1 MKIFLSGTE
10 EDPEEDPLLT
20 KAEKEKIVKPT
31 KKNVYPSVFLFII
44 SLTLF
49 VISIVLL
56 ITLLL
61 NVHSG
66 SFTFSV
72 NGLFNFAV
80 SNHKLATI
88 MIIGFY
94 IFLIL
99 LGIFAT
105 IIYFIR
111 ISDLRKGKNNNIGI
125 GVLNTLSVA
134 ISIGIVILIFLNIID
149 IISYSNVL
157 GWILLIWLIAAC
169 TFLILNS
176 YFVMFLLDYTTSN
189 DTETRSEDFSLK
201 MFQTVMAKGRFNF
214 QQVVKKIRFKFD

>member
-1 MKIFLSGTE
+1 MKIFLLGTE
-10 EDPEEDPLLT
+10 KDPEEDPLLT